1 MSIEIQ
7 QTWWHI
13 EEVYFPTA
21 LRKIR
26 QVMDIYAN
34 DPTMLA
40 GLKNLNF
47 IGLKVI
53 TRNGTPKEIGF
64 LEYTNGNYFDIL
76 LNLDPLDDF
85 PDAPNTTSFKHV
97 KISVGTL

>member
-53 TRNGTPKEIGF
+53 RGTECLKRLGF
-64 LEYTNGNYFDIL
+64 
-76 LNLDPLDDF
+76 
-85 PDAPNTTSFKHV
+85 
-97 KISVGTL
+97 